1 MKNFQKLH
9 YDNYYLMNEDGTTV
23 LCDRKTCF
31 APPEQLT
38 DNPYIQRWFYDP
50 EAGYAVRLS
59 RNAHGD
65 AIGRRCMADLKKNE
79 RVQERRAG
87 QVSLDKPRFN
97 SDGDDMGGMEFED
110 TSVNIE
116 QLIADADSLHQ
127 LLTILAQLTEDD
139 HALID
144 FLTRKAK
151 KADIAQH
158 FGITVDGVRYRE
170 LQLRKRLKK
179 NPDFE
184 KYSENF

>member
-1 MKNFQKLH
+1 MRNYQKLH

-38 DNPYIQRWFYDP
+38 DTPYIQRWFYDP

-59 RNAHGD
+59 RNAHCD

-97 SDGDDMGGMEFED
+97 SEGDDMGGMEFED

-127 LLTILAQLTEDD
+127 LLTILAQLPPAAVLLVC
-139 HALID
+139 AL
-144 FLTRKAK
+144 FLPLQQAICIVMAQEQSRRAATRS
-151 KADIAQH
+151 
-158 FGITVDGVRYRE
+158 
-170 LQLRKRLKK
+170 QLK
-179 NPDFE
+179 NDP
-184 KYSENF
+184 